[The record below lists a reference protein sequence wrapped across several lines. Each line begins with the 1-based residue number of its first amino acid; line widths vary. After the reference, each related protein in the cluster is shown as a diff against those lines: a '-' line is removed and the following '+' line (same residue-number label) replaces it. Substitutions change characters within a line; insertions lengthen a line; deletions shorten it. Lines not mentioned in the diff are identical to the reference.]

1 MRSLVAIPVPVK
13 QIAHNAA
20 AIIPGVTPILSGL
33 ATISI
38 PKKPIKAAKS
48 RLFVNFSDRKI
59 GANKATHIGTEN
71 SKAVITGD
79 ITQIDLPNAFSVLA
93 ASEQNNLFFAPDTY
107 METEIETLG
116 GFLIE
121 KVNVENNKA
130 KLPNPKLGYISASCW
145 SVEHDNMLKEE
156 IYQHFN
162 TY

>member
-71 SKAVITGD
+71 SKAKSCGRVIAVT
-79 ITQIDLPNAFSVLA
+79 
-93 ASEQNNLFFAPDTY
+93 
-107 METEIETLG
+107 
-116 GFLIE
+116 
-121 KVNVENNKA
+121 A
-130 KLPNPKLGYISASCW
+130 KNQRFCPVK
-145 SVEHDNMLKEE
+145 
-156 IYQHFN
+156 
-162 TY
+162 